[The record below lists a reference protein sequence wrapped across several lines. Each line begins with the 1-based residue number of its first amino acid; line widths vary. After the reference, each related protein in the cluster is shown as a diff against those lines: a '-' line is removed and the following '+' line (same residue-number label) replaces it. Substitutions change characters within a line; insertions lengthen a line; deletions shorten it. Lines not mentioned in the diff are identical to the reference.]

1 MRRISG
7 YSGNRG
13 ARVDQDRPRLD
24 VDGARRVGGCTT
36 VLACLAALLFAGTI
50 GACGGDSGG
59 HSGGGGAGSSL
70 GMNGGGGNGG
80 SSACG
85 DVPAPGAPVGST
97 VDFVP
102 GVVVSTLAGSGA
114 SGRADGTGAAVGL
127 DNPVS
132 VAVAPGGNLFVVEYD
147 NDQIRELTPAGVSST
162 VIAMG
167 KLSQPFGIVA
177 ASNDVLYVDTDL
189 DPQGSKS
196 NTSGTIWRIDVSTQ
210 AATPVAPDIG
220 RPRGVALLS
229 DGRLALSDYR
239 NNRILLLDSQ
249 TGAVTT
255 LAGNGCAGY
264 ADGQGTSAQFST
276 PYGLDVRADGTLVV
290 ADYGNHRLR
299 TVTLDG
305 TVGTLAGDGINGMID
320 GDVSQARFFWPKDI
334 PIAGG
339 GAIYVSDAGNH
350 RIRRL
355 SSGHV
360 QTLAGDGVGG
370 YSDGAGNMA
379 EFFGQEGI
387 AVTSDG
393 VTLYVA
399 DGTGGDTGPYHR
411 VRAVSMAGV
420 AH

>member
-1 MRRISG
+1 M
-7 YSGNRG
+7 
-13 ARVDQDRPRLD
+13 
-24 VDGARRVGGCTT
+24 
-36 VLACLAALLFAGTI
+36 LACLGALLFAGAI

-59 HSGGGGAGSSL
+59 QSGTGGAGSSL
-70 GMNGGGGNGG
+70 GMNGAGGSGGGTG
-80 SSACG
+80 SSCP

-114 SGRADGTGAAVGL
+114 SGRADGTGSAVGL

-132 VAVAPGGNLFVVEYD
+132 VTVAPGGSLFVVEYD
-147 NDQIRELTPAGVSST
+147 NDQVRQLTPAGVSST

-167 KLSQPFGIVA
+167 KVSQPFGIVA
-177 ASNDVLYVDTDL
+177 ASNSVLYLDTDV

-196 NTSGTIWRIDVSTQ
+196 STSGTIWRVDVPTQ
-210 AATPVAPDIG
+210 TATPVAPDIG

-239 NNRILLLDSQ
+239 NNRILLLDPQ

-255 LAGNGCAGY
+255 LAGSGCAGY
-264 ADGQGTSAQFST
+264 ADGQGTSAEFST

-305 TVGTLAGDGINGMID
+305 AVGTLAGDGVNGMVD
-320 GDVSQARFFWPKDI
+320 GDVSQARFFWPEGVAID
-334 PIAGG
+334 GS
-339 GAIYVSDAGNH
+339 GAIYVSDHGNH

-355 SSGHV
+355 SSNRV
-360 QTLAGDGVGG
+360 QTLAGDGTAG
-370 YSDGAGNMA
+370 YSDGAGTMA

-387 AVTSDG
+387 AVTTNG
-393 VTLYVA
+393 VTVYVA
-399 DGTGGDTGPYHR
+399 DGTSGDTGPYHR
-411 VRAVSMAGV
+411 VRAVSMAGI

>member
-1 MRRISG
+1 M
-7 YSGNRG
+7 GNRG
-13 ARVDQDRPRLD
+13 VRVDQDQPRLD
-24 VDGARRVGGCTT
+24 VDGARRGGGCTK

-50 GACGGDSGG
+50 GACGGDSHDSPGA
-59 HSGGGGAGSSL
+59 GGAGSSV
-70 GMNGGGGNGG
+70 GMNGGAGGNGG
-80 SSACG
+80 AGPSCT
-85 DVPAPGAPVGST
+85 DVPAPGAPVGAT

-114 SGRADGTGAAVGL
+114 SGRADGAGAAVSF

-132 VAVAPGGNLFVVEYD
+132 IALAPGGNLFVLEYD
-147 NDQIRELTPAGVSST
+147 NEQVRQLTPAGVSST

-177 ASNDVLYVDTDL
+177 ASNDVLYVDTDM

-196 NTSGTIWRIDVSTQ
+196 ATSGTIWRIDVATQ

-220 RPRGVALLS
+220 RPRGIALLS

-239 NNRILLLDSQ
+239 NNRIMLLDPQ

-255 LAGNGCAGY
+255 LAGSGCAGY

-299 TVTLDG
+299 TVGLDG
-305 TVGTLAGDGINGMID
+305 TVGTLAGDGLNGLVD
-320 GDVSQARFFWPKDI
+320 GDVSQARFFWPEDVAI
-334 PIAGG
+334 DGS
-339 GAIYVSDAGNH
+339 GAIYVSDHGNH

-355 SSGHV
+355 SQGRV
-360 QTLAGDGVGG
+360 QTLAGDGTAG

-387 AVTSDG
+387 AVTPDG

-411 VRAVSMAGV
+411 VRAVSMAGT
-420 AH
+420 AP